1 MEKSE
6 YLEDDPVDREID
18 YSKLQRVPNPFANGE
33 FRPLRNWVFLDPNV
47 LQHFP
52 DSDAVNAALR
62 ELIAL
67 RATTAKRSARTVTA
81 PRPKK

>member
-33 FRPLRNWVFLDPNV
+33 FRQLRNWVFLDPNV

-52 DSDAVNAALR
+52 DSDAVNAALGSSS
-62 ELIAL
+62 
-67 RATTAKRSARTVTA
+67 RSARQPRNA
-81 PRPKK
+81 PRGR